1 MAGPVAGPVAG
12 VLLDGMTAAGHEVT
26 VALTEGLSGLRLT
39 RIAGG
44 AREDWPLDR
53 LRVVDSDTRHMV
65 LTLFQGGEDEQLRHA
80 ARLTVWDADLIAW
93 LKSRA
98 PDLHQRDIRAGTFQR
113 VAVWVGAAA
122 LALGLIL
129 FVFLPL
135 ISDRL
140 ADGLSREREIAF
152 GDAVAGQVEAML
164 GSSVAADLT
173 CTAPAGVAALEK
185 LRVAVTGGQGL
196 RYDIRLRFMDH
207 EMVNAFAL
215 PGGQVVILR
224 GFLDQAGSAAELAG
238 VLGHEIGHVEARD
251 PTRLAF
257 RAAGSAGI
265 LSLIFGDLS
274 GGLVLGLA
282 GNHLLSASYTREA
295 EVLADGFA
303 IGLMGRTGLGTEGLA
318 AFFDRIDGD
327 DGDLPDYLST
337 HPDSGNRAGRAR
349 QADQGATNAALSAA
363 EWRALKA
370 ICRD

>member
-135 ISDRL
+135 
-140 ADGLSREREIAF
+140 
-152 GDAVAGQVEAML
+152 V
-164 GSSVAADLT
+164 
-173 CTAPAGVAALEK
+173 
-185 LRVAVTGGQGL
+185 
-196 RYDIRLRFMDH
+196 
-207 EMVNAFAL
+207 FAL
-215 PGGQVVILR
+215 YW
-224 GFLDQAGSAAELAG
+224 AA
-238 VLGHEIGHVEARD
+238 R
-251 PTRLAF
+251 
-257 RAAGSAGI
+257 
-265 LSLIFGDLS
+265 
-274 GGLVLGLA
+274 
-282 GNHLLSASYTREA
+282 
-295 EVLADGFA
+295 
-303 IGLMGRTGLGTEGLA
+303 
-318 AFFDRIDGD
+318 
-327 DGDLPDYLST
+327 
-337 HPDSGNRAGRAR
+337 
-349 QADQGATNAALSAA
+349 
-363 EWRALKA
+363 
-370 ICRD
+370 